1 MEKTPLWLKY
11 GLSVE
16 EAADYFNIGQNKLR
30 EMINSNINA
39 DWILWNNS
47 KVIIKREKLAKEL
60 DRRNLI

>member
-1 MEKTPLWLKY
+1 MGKTPLWLKY